1 MARTR
6 EFDMDAVLNQA
17 MAVFWKH
24 GYAATS
30 MADIYAATGLKP
42 GSLYA
47 AFTDKETLFR
57 RCFEAYAA
65 LFRSTLPRDR
75 DGLDAIAAWLDT
87 QVRLASEDPE
97 RRGCLIV
104 NTIAERDQH
113 SEATKALAAGRLQEI
128 RDFFA
133 RHLAIAQ
140 ARGTLAAAIDSAV
153 EADALTGAVVAIMA
167 LGRAGADA
175 QMIAHVAASAK
186 ARVGMPNQTIKNIN

>member
-6 EFDMDAVLNQA
+6 EFDMDQVLTQA
-17 MAVFWKH
+17 MGVFWKH

-57 RCFEAYAA
+57 RCFEVYAGH
-65 LFRSTLPRDR
+65 FRSTLPRDR
-75 DGLDAIAAWLDT
+75 DGLDAIAAWLEL

-97 RRGCLIV
+97 RKGCLIV

-113 SEATKALAAGRLQEI
+113 SEATKALATGRLQEI
-128 RDFFA
+128 RDFFT
-133 RHLAIAQ
+133 RHLAIAK
-140 ARGTLAAAIDSAV
+140 AKGALAPTLSGEI

-167 LGRAGADA
+167 LGRAGADS
-175 QMIAHVAASAK
+175 QMIAHVAASAV
-186 ARVGMPNQTIKNIN
+186 ARLAPANQTIKNNN